1 MASLKSV
8 LKNSKTKIIILEKK
22 HIDSLNIIEIDSLK
36 LRIPFHEV
44 KILEGNY
51 FGGISKNNIKNI
63 YDKLIK
69 MNVAY
74 FSYDVFLCSEC
85 TDIDFKKDI
94 KNHYFIESIPILV
107 KHAKPSRLSGRGVRS
122 FRKKNNKGIQW
133 SDRKGATLQN
143 PYLKI
148 YHKSIELNFNS
159 KEFKDEF
166 LAEIDLSNIIRVE
179 FTIKSMKH
187 LRKFKIESQKLI
199 DLLNLSQNIKSA
211 MLKDIINTHLMSRI
225 VKAEKPIGKI
235 SPTGVVFYNALNII
249 SKRTYMNKNM
259 IIDSMLENIKNKT
272 AKSRKKKKLNEIW
285 NTYIQMQEHNKKK
298 EKIISLFD
306 AICW

>member
-1 MASLKSV
+1 M
-8 LKNSKTKIIILEKK
+8 
-22 HIDSLNIIEIDSLK
+22 
-36 LRIPFHEV
+36 
-44 KILEGNY
+44 
-51 FGGISKNNIKNI
+51 
-63 YDKLIK
+63 
-69 MNVAY
+69 
-74 FSYDVFLCSEC
+74 
-85 TDIDFKKDI
+85 
-94 KNHYFIESIPILV
+94 
-107 KHAKPSRLSGRGVRS
+107 
-122 FRKKNNKGIQW
+122 
-133 SDRKGATLQN
+133 QN

-159 KEFKDEF
+159 KEFKDEY

-187 LRKFKIESQKLI
+187 LRKFKIQSQKLI

-298 EKIISLFD
+298 EKMISLFD

>member
-1 MASLKSV
+1 
-8 LKNSKTKIIILEKK
+8 
-22 HIDSLNIIEIDSLK
+22 
-36 LRIPFHEV
+36 
-44 KILEGNY
+44 
-51 FGGISKNNIKNI
+51 
-63 YDKLIK
+63 

-107 KHAKPSRLSGRGVRS
+107 KHAKPSHLSGRGVRS

-159 KEFKDEF
+159 KEFKDEY

-298 EKIISLFD
+298 EKMISLFD